1 MKKQIFDVCV
11 IGTGAGGGVMIDQLT
26 AAGFSVVALERGPY
40 LATSEFDDDEL
51 RNGVRDLVFSANQ
64 EESFYNAAT
73 GETQTGSFSRISH
86 CVGGTIT
93 HWDGMSWRFRPDE
106 FKVLSAEGPVEGAS
120 LADWPISYEDMA
132 PFYEKAEWDF
142 GISGTAGA
150 HNTEGPRSRG
160 YPNPPHPYRT
170 ASTKIAAGA
179 KAMGYK
185 PFPIPLAINSQ
196 AYGGRPACMR
206 GGSCR
211 GYGCPIHAKSTT
223 YSISLPRASLT
234 GKLDLRADAMVYELP
249 QKDGRVTGARY
260 LDSKGSAHEV
270 LARHVICAAGTIGT
284 PHLMLQS
291 QATGSTDGLGNGSG
305 LVGKN
310 LQFHHFPSAVAVFDQ
325 DMRGYTGFEGHV
337 AFDDLHASDASRGF
351 IRGGVIIEA
360 NIFTHQPVMHSLALA
375 APENSWGSGLKN
387 HMREFTNTVH
397 FAGVCEELP
406 MESNR
411 VELDP
416 KIKDRFGLPVPR
428 ITKTNHPN
436 DIAMSIWYE
445 ERLAEVAR
453 AAGASRVLSPSI
465 PGLDI
470 KLDTPVAGAEHNHGT
485 CRMGDD
491 PDKSVL
497 DKWCRSHEVP
507 NFWVVDGSVMP
518 TNGGY
523 NPTLTIL
530 ANSYRVSDY
539 FISESSRG
547 SL

>member
-11 IGTGAGGGVMIDQLT
+11 IGTGAGGGVVIDQLT
-26 AAGFSVVALERGPY
+26 AAGFTVVALERGPH
-40 LATSEFDDDEL
+40 LSTSEFDDDEL
-51 RNGVRDLVFSANQ
+51 RNGVRDLVFSPHQ
-64 EESFYNAAT
+64 EESFFNAAT
-73 GETQTGSFSRISH
+73 GEVTTGSFSRISH

-106 FKVLSAEGPVEGAS
+106 FRVLSTEGSVAGAS

-142 GISGTAGA
+142 GISGTAGS
-150 HNTEGPRSRG
+150 HKTEPSRARG

-170 ASTKIAAGA
+170 ASKMIEKGA
-179 KAMGYK
+179 LAMGYN
-185 PFPIPLAINSQ
+185 PFPMPLAINSQ

-206 GGSCR
+206 GGACR

-223 YSISLPRASLT
+223 FSISLPRAART
-234 GKLDLRADAMVYELP
+234 GKLDLRADAMVFDLP
-249 QKDGRVTGARY
+249 LKDGRVTGARY
-260 LDSKGSAHEV
+260 LDSKGNAHEV
-270 LARHVICAAGTIGT
+270 LARQIVCAAGTIGT
-284 PHLMLQS
+284 PHLMLQ
-291 QATGSTDGLGNGSG
+291 ARAEGSPDGLGNGSG

-310 LQFHHFPSAVAVFDQ
+310 LQFHHFPSAVAVFED

-337 AFDDLHASDASRGF
+337 AFDDLHPSDPKRGF
-351 IRGGVIIEA
+351 IRGGVVIEA
-360 NIFTHQPVMHSLALA
+360 NIFTHQPIMHSMALA
-375 APENSWGSGLKN
+375 SSPNTWGSGLKD
-387 HMREFTNTVH
+387 HMRDFSHTVH

-406 MESNR
+406 MASNR

-436 DIAMSIWYE
+436 DIAMNRWYE
-445 ERLAEVAR
+445 ARLRDVAE
-453 AAGASRVLSPSI
+453 AAGAVKILSPSI

-470 KLDTPVAGAEHNHGT
+470 KLDVPVSGAEHNHGT
-485 CRMGDD
+485 CRMGND
-491 PDKSVL
+491 PNTSVL

-507 NFWVVDGSVMP
+507 NFWVADGSVMP

-530 ANSYRVSDY
+530 ANAYRISDY
-539 FISESSRG
+539 FIRESARQ

>member
-26 AAGFSVVALERGPY
+26 AAGFTVVALERGPN
-40 LATSEFDDDEL
+40 LSTSEFDDDEL
-51 RNGVRDLVFSANQ
+51 RNGVRDLVFSPNQ
-64 EESFYNAAT
+64 EESFFDAKT
-73 GETQTGSFSRISH
+73 GETKSGSFSLISH

-106 FKVLSAEGPVEGAS
+106 FKVLSTEGSVAGAS
-120 LADWPISYEDMA
+120 LADWPISYEDME

-150 HNTEGPRSRG
+150 HTTEGARKRA

-170 ASTKIAAGA
+170 ASKMIEKGA

-196 AYGGRPACMR
+196 IYGGRPACVR
-206 GGSCR
+206 GGACR

-223 YSISLPRASLT
+223 YSVSLPRAMNT
-234 GKLDLRADAMVYELP
+234 GKLDLRADAMVFELP
-249 QKDGRVTGARY
+249 TKNGKVTGARY
-260 LDSKGSAHEV
+260 LDSKGNAHEV
-270 LARHVICAAGTIGT
+270 FAKHVISAAGTIGT

-291 QATGSTDGLGNGSG
+291 QSAGSSDGLANSSG
-305 LVGKN
+305 QVGKN
-310 LQFHHFPSAVAVFDQ
+310 LQFHHFPGAVAVFDD

-337 AFDDLHASDASRGF
+337 AFDDLHASDAKRGF
-351 IRGGVIIEA
+351 IRGGVVIEA
-360 NIFTHQPVMHSLALA
+360 NIFTHQPIMHSLALA
-375 APENSWGSGLKN
+375 TPSTAWGAGLKD
-387 HMREFTNTVH
+387 HMRDFSRTVH
-397 FAGVCEELP
+397 FAGICEELP

-416 KIKDRFGLPVPR
+416 KIKDRLGLPVPR

-436 DIAMSIWYE
+436 DVAMSHWFDK
-445 ERLAEVAR
+445 RLREVAQ
-453 AAGASRVLSPSI
+453 AAGASKVMQQGI

-470 KLDTPVAGAEHNHGT
+470 KMDTPVTGAEHNHGT
-485 CRMGDD
+485 CRMGND
-491 PDKSVL
+491 PNISVL
-497 DKWCRSHEVP
+497 DKWCRSHDVP
-507 NFWVVDGSVMP
+507 NFWVADGSVMP

-530 ANSYRVSDY
+530 ANAYRVSDY
-539 FISESSRG
+539 FIKQAARQ